1 MESSMTNVFVVVK
14 QEWGG
19 AVVEGVFNT
28 FEKANNWID
37 TQPNEE
43 EKFNCFIQVQEVK

>member
-1 MESSMTNVFVVVK
+1 MTNVFVVVK

-19 AVVEGVFNT
+19 AVVCGVFST
-28 FEKANNWID
+28 FEKAHKWIED

-43 EKFNCFIQVQEVK
+43 EKINCFIEVQEVK